1 MRPSISIRGSVRPYV
16 RLSGFQK
23 NCDLSPGKYC
33 GVYWSITDPLW
44 DSSWYARPGWYF
56 LDAPSLLSIPPYVRR
71 LAIWHK
77 PQKSSWLTPGSQN
90 VQRSGMD
97 RLRNASDESPGWF
110 SLLYSLIPMKWFHNR
125 RMCDK
130 RSSFLIS
137 FHFFRVPKLY
147 DSSSVKTLRHVR
159 TVFSFFGP
167 HDLCR
172 LLRFSVHGFSI
183 FWYKYSRALK

>member
-1 MRPSISIRGSVRPYV
+1 MICSPWLLLFRCVLTSFHLSLCSSVYNLAQSTKIDPREPECAVVVYM
-16 RLSGFQK
+16 
-23 NCDLSPGKYC
+23 DL
-33 GVYWSITDPLW
+33 LW
-44 DSSWYARPGWYF
+44 D
-56 LDAPSLLSIPPYVRR
+56 
-71 LAIWHK
+71 
-77 PQKSSWLTPGSQN
+77 
-90 VQRSGMD
+90 
-97 RLRNASDESPGWF
+97 ASDESPDWLSSF
-110 SLLYSLIPMKWFHNR
+110 YSLMPMKWFHNR

-137 FHFFRVPKLY
+137 FHFFRVSKLY

-183 FWYKYSRALK
+183 FWHKYSPALK